1 MSAEKQYIP
10 KSRARERDTPFGR
23 YMSVSFSAKELVQF
37 IHAHTNARGY
47 FNITLAPR
55 RNPDETQTHSV
66 YLDTW
71 EPKEK
76 APLSAAQRAVLAQ
89 KNVGTQKEFD
99 DSEPPF

>member
-1 MSAEKQYIP
+1 MKEEKQYIP
-10 KSRARERDTPFGR
+10 KSRAKMRDTQYGQFI
-23 YMSVSFSAKELVQF
+23 SVSFSAKELVEF
-37 IHAHTNARGY
+37 IHAHTNSRGY

-71 EPKEK
+71 EPENKK
-76 APLSAAQRAVLAQ
+76 PLSAAVKAVTGYDPQRHLPD
-89 KNVGTQKEFD
+89 D